1 MASYPIWQD
10 VTHSVEVAG
19 EYIDYDVR
27 IGDDIIYQGR
37 AYVLPYETTAV
48 IPIAA
53 IAASHLSGKVEF
65 FALPARIN
73 QANWRRTF
81 TIYNSLLGTAIGEY
95 TFYADWSYGEDN
107 EIEDNVL
114 NYTSRP
120 MQLVVDPRQYFVAS
134 VGNLSA
140 SSSRRW
146 EIVLNGWAISRMNTA
161 VMSAVFVGILGI
173 QDTAKDG
180 DPIIIRGANA
190 PSYTIKNT
198 CAQYALYYLNA
209 VGGWDYL
216 LLMGNAVREN
226 DYERVSMRQHAN
238 NLTYQHGE
246 IVVSEKVNVTW
257 KLYTD
262 NLSDAQWALMHHLT
276 GSPQIYLHD
285 LDAGAIT
292 PVNITDTKQIYRTY
306 KNQGKKMSFA
316 EIHVKASQQR
326 YRR

>member
-27 IGDDIIYQGR
+27 IDSDVIYQGR

-65 FALPARIN
+65 SSLPAIIS
-73 QANWRRTF
+73 QAEWRKTF
-81 TIYNSLLGTAIGEY
+81 TIYNSLLDTVIGEY
-95 TFYADWSYGEDN
+95 TFYADWSYGEDS
-107 EIEDNVL
+107 EIVGNTL

-120 MQLVVDPRQYFVAS
+120 IQLVVDPRQYFVAS

-140 SSSRRW
+140 SESA
-146 EIVLNGWAISRMNTA
+146 EWAIRLKGIYIARVYTN
-161 VMSAVFVGILGI
+161 VMSAVFRDIPVI
-173 QDTAKDG
+173 AKDG
-180 DPIIIRGANA
+180 DPITIAGVDA
-190 PSYTIKNT
+190 PSYTIRKT

-216 LLMGNAVREN
+216 LLMGNVVREN

-246 IVVSEKVNVTW
+246 IVVSEKVNATW

-262 NLSDAQWALMHHLT
+262 NLNDAQWALMHHLT

-285 LDAGAIT
+285 LDGGAVI
-292 PVNITDTKQIYRTY
+292 PVNITDTKQSYRTY
-306 KNQGKKMSFA
+306 KNQGKKMTFA